1 MSINTEQS
9 KYKKRGSGNGYMC
22 QIIHEIH
29 LDEYTILR
37 MDQLPN
43 KAYSKFRIDGIEYE
57 PVPIYDAPN
66 CIACKSKD
74 SFEGKT
80 VEFI

>member
-1 MSINTEQS
+1 
-9 KYKKRGSGNGYMC
+9 MC

-37 MDQLPN
+37 MDQLPD
-43 KAYSKFRIDGIEYE
+43 KAYSKFRIDGIDYE
-57 PVPIYDAPN
+57 PIPIYDAF
-66 CIACKSKD
+66 KSRD